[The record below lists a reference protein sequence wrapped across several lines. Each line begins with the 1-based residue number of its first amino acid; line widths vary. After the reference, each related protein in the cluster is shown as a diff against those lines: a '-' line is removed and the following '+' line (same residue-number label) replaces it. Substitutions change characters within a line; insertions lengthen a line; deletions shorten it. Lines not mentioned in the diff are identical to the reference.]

1 MQQLLTSPTA
11 PEEFHMQIV
20 VSYSILKATSPKDLE
35 DKVKEAIKRGWQPL
49 GGLAV
54 NNGEFFQAMAGS

>member
-1 MQQLLTSPTA
+1 MSTTA
-11 PEEFHMQIV
+11 PEEFFMSIV

>member
-1 MQQLLTSPTA
+1 MS
-11 PEEFHMQIV
+11 IV
-20 VSYSILKATSPKDLE
+20 VSYSILRAASPKDLE

>member
-1 MQQLLTSPTA
+1 MS
-11 PEEFHMQIV
+11 IV

>member
-1 MQQLLTSPTA
+1 MS
-11 PEEFHMQIV
+11 IV
-20 VSYSILKATSPKDLE
+20 VSYSILKAPSPKDLE

-54 NNGEFFQAMAGS
+54 SNGEFFQAVAGS